1 MEVLE
6 ELYVQ
11 DGERAPPS
19 VLDLCGVEYWNCR
32 PLWQSDLDYFAALG
46 ISGLDLANPDM
57 VLKAGI
63 ILDDGGDTFGFE
75 HHTDSDGGRD
85 AFILPVEGASGI
97 IDLIAFD
104 SEIGLLA
111 TWLGRAFAINAA
123 SIWEPNL
130 DGDPLPIWRDP
141 VGWLKAKRDGIVL
154 LKPQQAYSYLDHL
167 PGVIAEDLQHG
178 EELEKLLWTPRRKVP
193 VFLRDEIE
201 RRTA

>member
-1 MEVLE
+1 MKILE
-6 ELYVQ
+6 ELYGR
-11 DGERAPPS
+11 DAERAPPS
-19 VLDLCGVEYWNCR
+19 LLDLCRAEYWNAR
-32 PLWQSDLDYFAALG
+32 PLWQSDLDHFASVG

-63 ILDDGGDTFGFE
+63 ILDDGG
-75 HHTDSDGGRD
+75 RD

-97 IDLIAFD
+97 VDLIAFD
-104 SEIGLLA
+104 PEIGLLA
-111 TWLGRAFAINAA
+111 TWLGRAFAINEA

-141 VGWLKAKRDGIVL
+141 VGWLKAKREGIVL

-167 PGVIAEDLQHG
+167 PGVIAEDVQHG

-193 VFLRDEIE
+193 VFLRDAIE
-201 RRTA
+201 RRAA